1 MPSTGGVILAANHL
15 TNFDVFL
22 LQFALNRPLFFMGK
36 AELFQN
42 PFQDWL
48 LRQLGGFPV
57 QRGERDTWALQ
68 HAEYLLNE
76 GQVLGMFPEGTRS
89 YGKGLGIAKTGTAR
103 LALSAQCPV
112 VPVAIFGTQYMLKK
126 FPQRTNIH
134 ISIGAPLF
142 PEANE
147 SQNTLTKRIMLGI
160 AEMLPIEAR
169 GAYR

>member
-1 MPSTGGVILAANHL
+1 
-15 TNFDVFL
+15 
-22 LQFALNRPLFFMGK
+22 MGK

-112 VPVAIFGTQYMLKK
+112 VPVAIFGTQHMLKK

-142 PEANE
+142 PEENE